1 MPSLFISDPNLRII
15 YIAYTVETVIFD
27 LRIDR
32 NCRIQPQTR
41 LSRILHN
48 PGSVNPAAV
57 FFCRILRFSFYM
69 TTQIMIFQSIYSA
82 HKNNFLAP
90 NFPMRST
97 SFAVYGGRFQIMQ
110 SFPKAALDGATH
122 SLRFIG
128 PTAFY

>member
-1 MPSLFISDPNLRII
+1 MESA
-15 YIAYTVETVIFD
+15 AYNT
-27 LRIDR
+27 
-32 NCRIQPQTR
+32 QSR
-41 LSRILHN
+41 LSRIFHS
-48 PGSVNPAAV
+48 PGSVNPAAL
-57 FFCRILRFSFYM
+57 FFCRLLRFSFYM

-82 HKNNFLAP
+82 HENNFLAP

-97 SFAVYGGRFQIMQ
+97 SFAVFGGRLQTVQ